1 MAALAALSGAALA
14 SDSVLRGASDVID
27 KRVIP
32 RVVNSLAT
40 RLGDAGDWN
49 SVAGDRVRVGPR
61 AVVKLPYVVQGNDVL
76 RWEFC
81 VRAHDVRFSVSERR
95 MASGGAVEVGLLP
108 SATFAAGS
116 KFGGAWTAETRTTL
130 LLVFDNAY
138 SLVTAKD
145 VAVAVSVRS
154 ATYRPAEESLSA
166 MAEYRKGGASSIRTA
181 GAIDDC
187 VLMTPKH
194 VQQNDPASSASAS
207 SPRAQALS
215 IRRGRRR
222 GYSDQSAPLLVGDRP
237 CGTRL
242 PLRAGRAASACAH
255 ASWGFYRPLGRPRAA
270 RLSSCNASFWPPP
283 APAYLEPGT
292 VTTESPRRPRG
303 CARRRSCAS
312 LQPRVLRGRR
322 DHAPHLRLGA
332 TTGRAAAGR
341 TSRCGRTAFQTRRR
355 SRPCRPTQVPGDLVR
370 VQRRRASA
378 RSRRR
383 TAARNASMSES
394 FDRTRE

>member
-116 KFGGAWTAETRTTL
+116 KFGGAWTAETATTL

-138 SLVTAKD
+138 SLVAPRVDSVEGDEDVQRDTNMRACHRVDGVEGDEDAQRDTNARACHHVDGVEGDTNTNAQVTAKD

-166 MAEYRKGGASSIRTA
+166 MAEYRKE
-181 GAIDDC
+181 
-187 VLMTPKH
+187 
-194 VQQNDPASSASAS
+194 
-207 SPRAQALS
+207 
-215 IRRGRRR
+215 
-222 GYSDQSAPLLVGDRP
+222 
-237 CGTRL
+237 
-242 PLRAGRAASACAH
+242 
-255 ASWGFYRPLGRPRAA
+255 W
-270 RLSSCNASFWPPP
+270 
-283 APAYLEPGT
+283 
-292 VTTESPRRPRG
+292 
-303 CARRRSCAS
+303 
-312 LQPRVLRGRR
+312 
-322 DHAPHLRLGA
+322 
-332 TTGRAAAGR
+332 
-341 TSRCGRTAFQTRRR
+341 
-355 SRPCRPTQVPGDLVR
+355 
-370 VQRRRASA
+370 
-378 RSRRR
+378 
-383 TAARNASMSES
+383 
-394 FDRTRE
+394 RELHTDSKV

>member
-116 KFGGAWTAETRTTL
+116 KFGGAWTAKDHTTL

-138 SLVTAKD
+138 SLVAPRVD
-145 VAVAVSVRS
+145 SVEGDEDAQGDSNHRVDGVEG
-154 ATYRPAEESLSA
+154 TRITHKRA
-166 MAEYRKGGASSIRTA
+166 MAWKRKTTT
-181 GAIDDC
+181 
-187 VLMTPKH
+187 TPH
-194 VQQNDPASSASAS
+194 
-207 SPRAQALS
+207 R
-215 IRRGRRR
+215 
-222 GYSDQSAPLLVGDRP
+222 
-237 CGTRL
+237 
-242 PLRAGRAASACAH
+242 
-255 ASWGFYRPLGRPRAA
+255 
-270 RLSSCNASFWPPP
+270 
-283 APAYLEPGT
+283 
-292 VTTESPRRPRG
+292 
-303 CARRRSCAS
+303 
-312 LQPRVLRGRR
+312 
-322 DHAPHLRLGA
+322 
-332 TTGRAAAGR
+332 
-341 TSRCGRTAFQTRRR
+341 
-355 SRPCRPTQVPGDLVR
+355 
-370 VQRRRASA
+370 
-378 RSRRR
+378 
-383 TAARNASMSES
+383 
-394 FDRTRE
+394 

>member
-116 KFGGAWTAETRTTL
+116 KFGGAWTAKDHMTL

-166 MAEYRKGGASSIRTA
+166 MAEYRKE
-181 GAIDDC
+181 
-187 VLMTPKH
+187 
-194 VQQNDPASSASAS
+194 
-207 SPRAQALS
+207 
-215 IRRGRRR
+215 
-222 GYSDQSAPLLVGDRP
+222 
-237 CGTRL
+237 
-242 PLRAGRAASACAH
+242 
-255 ASWGFYRPLGRPRAA
+255 W
-270 RLSSCNASFWPPP
+270 
-283 APAYLEPGT
+283 
-292 VTTESPRRPRG
+292 
-303 CARRRSCAS
+303 
-312 LQPRVLRGRR
+312 
-322 DHAPHLRLGA
+322 
-332 TTGRAAAGR
+332 
-341 TSRCGRTAFQTRRR
+341 
-355 SRPCRPTQVPGDLVR
+355 
-370 VQRRRASA
+370 
-378 RSRRR
+378 
-383 TAARNASMSES
+383 
-394 FDRTRE
+394 RELHTDSKV

>member
-1 MAALAALSGAALA
+1 MLLGCEGEKEKTTCGFAVGLLRERKRERPNNHTGPDVAALAALSGAALA

-116 KFGGAWTAETRTTL
+116 KFGGAWTAKDHTTL

-166 MAEYRKGGASSIRTA
+166 MAEYRKE
-181 GAIDDC
+181 
-187 VLMTPKH
+187 
-194 VQQNDPASSASAS
+194 
-207 SPRAQALS
+207 
-215 IRRGRRR
+215 
-222 GYSDQSAPLLVGDRP
+222 
-237 CGTRL
+237 
-242 PLRAGRAASACAH
+242 
-255 ASWGFYRPLGRPRAA
+255 W
-270 RLSSCNASFWPPP
+270 
-283 APAYLEPGT
+283 
-292 VTTESPRRPRG
+292 
-303 CARRRSCAS
+303 
-312 LQPRVLRGRR
+312 
-322 DHAPHLRLGA
+322 
-332 TTGRAAAGR
+332 
-341 TSRCGRTAFQTRRR
+341 
-355 SRPCRPTQVPGDLVR
+355 
-370 VQRRRASA
+370 
-378 RSRRR
+378 
-383 TAARNASMSES
+383 
-394 FDRTRE
+394 RELHTDSKV

>member
-116 KFGGAWTAETRTTL
+116 KFGGAWTAKDHTTL

-138 SLVTAKD
+138 SLVAPRVD
-145 VAVAVSVRS
+145 SVEGGRETKIRELVIASMAWRGERRS
-154 ATYRPAEESLSA
+154 TSRPW
-166 MAEYRKGGASSIRTA
+166 RGRGHKKRA
-181 GAIDDC
+181 GDG
-187 VLMTPKH
+187 
-194 VQQNDPASSASAS
+194 Q
-207 SPRAQALS
+207 
-215 IRRGRRR
+215 GRRR
-222 GYSDQSAPLLVGDRP
+222 R
-237 CGTRL
+237 RL
-242 PLRAGRAASACAH
+242 G
-255 ASWGFYRPLGRPRAA
+255 PLGDVPPGRGVALGHGGVPEGVARAPYGLEGVIYDCLCLA
-270 RLSSCNASFWPPP
+270 R
-283 APAYLEPGT
+283 
-292 VTTESPRRPRG
+292 
-303 CARRRSCAS
+303 
-312 LQPRVLRGRR
+312 
-322 DHAPHLRLGA
+322 
-332 TTGRAAAGR
+332 
-341 TSRCGRTAFQTRRR
+341 
-355 SRPCRPTQVPGDLVR
+355 
-370 VQRRRASA
+370 
-378 RSRRR
+378 
-383 TAARNASMSES
+383 
-394 FDRTRE
+394 

>member
-1 MAALAALSGAALA
+1 M
-14 SDSVLRGASDVID
+14 LRGASDVID

-116 KFGGAWTAETRTTL
+116 KFGGAWTAKDHTTL

-138 SLVTAKD
+138 SLVAPRVDSVEGDEDAQGDSNHRVDGVEGTRITHKRANGVEAENNNNAAQVTAKD

-166 MAEYRKGGASSIRTA
+166 MAEYRKE
-181 GAIDDC
+181 
-187 VLMTPKH
+187 
-194 VQQNDPASSASAS
+194 
-207 SPRAQALS
+207 
-215 IRRGRRR
+215 
-222 GYSDQSAPLLVGDRP
+222 
-237 CGTRL
+237 
-242 PLRAGRAASACAH
+242 
-255 ASWGFYRPLGRPRAA
+255 W
-270 RLSSCNASFWPPP
+270 
-283 APAYLEPGT
+283 
-292 VTTESPRRPRG
+292 
-303 CARRRSCAS
+303 
-312 LQPRVLRGRR
+312 
-322 DHAPHLRLGA
+322 
-332 TTGRAAAGR
+332 
-341 TSRCGRTAFQTRRR
+341 
-355 SRPCRPTQVPGDLVR
+355 
-370 VQRRRASA
+370 
-378 RSRRR
+378 
-383 TAARNASMSES
+383 
-394 FDRTRE
+394 RELHTDSKV

>member
-116 KFGGAWTAETRTTL
+116 KFGGAWTAKDHTTL

-138 SLVTAKD
+138 SLVAPRVD
-145 VAVAVSVRS
+145 SVEGDED
-154 ATYRPAEESLSA
+154 A
-166 MAEYRKGGASSIRTA
+166 
-181 GAIDDC
+181 
-187 VLMTPKH
+187 
-194 VQQNDPASSASAS
+194 
-207 SPRAQALS
+207 
-215 IRRGRRR
+215 RRGKH
-222 GYSDQSAPLLVGDRP
+222 
-237 CGTRL
+237 TR
-242 PLRAGRAASACAH
+242 ACH
-255 ASWGFYRPLGRPRAA
+255 RIDGVEGPR
-270 RLSSCNASFWPPP
+270 
-283 APAYLEPGT
+283 
-292 VTTESPRRPRG
+292 
-303 CARRRSCAS
+303 
-312 LQPRVLRGRR
+312 
-322 DHAPHLRLGA
+322 
-332 TTGRAAAGR
+332 
-341 TSRCGRTAFQTRRR
+341 
-355 SRPCRPTQVPGDLVR
+355 
-370 VQRRRASA
+370 
-378 RSRRR
+378 
-383 TAARNASMSES
+383 
-394 FDRTRE
+394 